1 MNQDFKL
8 YMINSLSL
16 GITTFSTLETALKII
31 LLLITIGYTISKWIG
46 VKKDN

>member
-46 VKKDN
+46 VKKNN